1 MRSENFSNGFVW
13 LGVVAAAL
21 STIKALNTFLDLGF
35 KGIWADILNFYTGI
49 TEPFRV
55 LVSKIPFLVDAPIW
69 LPDVLLLYVVM
80 VMAGLRSTVLPYR
93 FDDYYRM
100 HNTRRTFDVEFSRHA
115 GETFDEFVERQ
126 DEFDRETMIS
136 CAQGDDKFVVKLQEI
151 IPRWE
156 LIFRQSLKCLTLL
169 PVVSLEPFRKMDN
182 SIRFVRQ
189 MLKKPNLADGMIEY
203 ESESG
208 RAFYAKWALE
218 VDKIR
223 LDGFLQIIS
232 LPILVALFLIGATYI
247 N

>member
-13 LGVVAAAL
+13 LGVLLAAL
-21 STIKALNTFLDLGF
+21 SSVKALNAFLDFGF
-35 KGIWADILNFYTGI
+35 KGIWADILTYYTRV

-55 LVSKIPFLVDAPIW
+55 LVSKIPFLVDAPDW
-69 LPDVLLLYVVM
+69 LPDVLLLYAIL

-100 HNTRRTFDVEFSRHA
+100 HNTRRTYDVEYSRDA
-115 GETFDEFVERQ
+115 NETFDEFFERQ
-126 DEFDRETMIS
+126 DEFDRERMIS
-136 CAQGDDKFVVKLQEI
+136 CVQNDDRFIVKLRDI

-156 LIFRQSLKCLTLL
+156 LIFRQTVKCLTLW
-169 PVVSLEPFRKMDN
+169 PIISLEPLRKMDN

-189 MLKKPNLADGMIEY
+189 MLKKAVSGDGTIEF
-203 ESESG
+203 ETEG
-208 RAFYAKWALE
+208 RRGFYAKWAID
-218 VDKIR
+218 VDKLR

-232 LPILVALFLIGATYI
+232 LPILVTLFLIGATYI

>member
-13 LGVVAAAL
+13 LGVLAAAL
-21 STIKALNTFLDLGF
+21 SSVKALNAFLDLGF
-35 KGIWADILNFYTGI
+35 KGVWADVLDYYTEI

-55 LVSKIPFLVDAPIW
+55 LVSKIPFLLDAPIW
-69 LPDVLLLYVVM
+69 LPDVLLLYVVV

-93 FDDYYRM
+93 FDDYYKM
-100 HNTRRTFDVEFSRHA
+100 HNTRRTYDVEFSRHA
-115 GETFDEFVERQ
+115 NETFDEFIERQ
-126 DEFDRETMIS
+126 DQFDRERMIA
-136 CAQGDDKFVVKLQEI
+136 CATGDEKFVVKLQEI

-156 LIFRQSLKCLTLL
+156 LVARQSLKCLTLL
-169 PVVSLEPFRKMDN
+169 PVLSLEPFRKMDN
-182 SIRFVRQ
+182 SIRFIRQ
-189 MLKKPNLADGMIEY
+189 MLKKENSEDGMIEY
-203 ESESG
+203 EHEG
-208 RAFYAKWALE
+208 RRGFYAKWALE